1 MDDQEE
7 LINRLGKEA
16 AHLAFVADDEMVDR
30 VVAGIRRR
38 VNGRRETVTI
48 VMSRWFAPL
57 AALLVI
63 IIGLGLAAMTT
74 LDEPTSLFGPVDQP
88 ALVMEVQDGTIR

>member
-1 MDDQEE
+1 MNDQDE
-7 LINRLGKEA
+7 LINRIRKEA
-16 AHLAFVADDEMVDR
+16 PHLAFVADDEVVDR

-38 VNGRRETVTI
+38 IDGRRDTVTI

-88 ALVMEVQDGTIR
+88 ALVMEVQDGTIQ